1 MNESDKIIRKLSIL
15 MTLAVSY
22 WVTLVVSTISALIAL
37 FSTR

>member
-22 WVTLVVSTISALIAL
+22 WVRLVVATIGALIAL
-37 FSTR
+37 FTTR